1 MSDMDARLNM
11 VMVAAKDIASLRA
24 FYEGG
29 LGWSNWGPASGM
41 SVMYKLGTTVLVFL
55 NKVYLASE
63 SGIAVADTPRSVW
76 AVFVD
81 KKTDVDSQMA
91 RVIAAGATVTSPVR
105 ERDGG
110 LYSGY
115 FTDPEGNGWE
125 LVWSP
130 HMGLAADGALT
141 LGR

>member
-1 MSDMDARLNM
+1 MDARRNM
-11 VMVAAKDIASLRA
+11 VMVPATGIAALRA
-24 FYEGG
+24 FYEEG

-41 SVMYKLGTTVLVFL
+41 SVMYKLGTTILVFL
-55 NKVYLASE
+55 NRAYLASE
-63 SGIAVADTPRSVW
+63 SGISVADTPRSVW

-81 KKTDVDSQMA
+81 GKGDVDSQMA
-91 RVIAAGATVTSPVR
+91 RAVAAGATITSPVR
-105 ERDGG
+105 DRDAG
-110 LYSGY
+110 LYSGC

-130 HMGLAADGALT
+130 HMGVAADGALT